1 MFKRKKEVEDLEE
14 RVAAL
19 ERQAHRLVKAMAA
32 RKPEEPKRR
41 PTKYKRRTKVRPH
54 NIRQLIYSAD
64 NRIDVDASAE
74 AIGRTLHE
82 IMRGN
87 WPRDSAESRIDYALR
102 SSTPGTGGIISREQ
116 WLANN
121 PEQLEFFP
129 R

>member
-1 MFKRKKEVEDLEE
+1 MFKRKKDIEDLEE

-19 ERQAHRLVKAMAA
+19 ERQAHRLLKAMAA
-32 RKPEEPKRR
+32 RKPEEPTRL
-41 PTKYKRRTKVRPH
+41 PVKYKRRTKVKPH
-54 NIRQLIYSAD
+54 SIRQLIYSSD

-82 IMRGN
+82 IMRGS

-102 SSTPGTGGIISREQ
+102 SSTPGAGGIISREQ
-116 WLANN
+116 WLAEN
-121 PEQLEFFP
+121 PEQLELFP